1 MINLTVLF
9 RRPAHLVYGACSGA
23 SVMSDSVNLWTIAH
37 QAPQAIGFSKQEY
50 WSQLPCPSSRDL
62 LDPGVKPVSPLA
74 PALQADS
81 LPLSHRESP
90 SRCLTDRQMRGKYS
104 K

>member
-50 WSQLPCPSSRDL
+50 WSQLPCPPPGDL
-62 LDPGVKPVSPLA
+62 PDPGIKPRS

-81 LPLSHRESP
+81 LPPEP
-90 SRCLTDRQMRGKYS
+90 PGKL
-104 K
+104 

>member
-50 WSQLPCPSSRDL
+50 WSQLPCPPPGDL
-62 LDPGVKPVSPLA
+62 TNAGIEPVSSA
-74 PALQADS
+74 F
-81 LPLSHRESP
+81 
-90 SRCLTDRQMRGKYS
+90 
-104 K
+104 

>member
-50 WSQLPCPSSRDL
+50 WSQLPCPPPGDL
-62 LDPGVKPVSPLA
+62 SNAGIEPVSSA
-74 PALQADS
+74 F
-81 LPLSHRESP
+81 
-90 SRCLTDRQMRGKYS
+90 
-104 K
+104 

>member
-9 RRPAHLVYGACSGA
+9 RWPAHLVYGACSGA

-50 WSQLPCPSSRDL
+50 WSQLPCPPPGDL
-62 LDPGVKPVSPLA
+62 TNAGIEPVSSA
-74 PALQADS
+74 F
-81 LPLSHRESP
+81 
-90 SRCLTDRQMRGKYS
+90 
-104 K
+104 